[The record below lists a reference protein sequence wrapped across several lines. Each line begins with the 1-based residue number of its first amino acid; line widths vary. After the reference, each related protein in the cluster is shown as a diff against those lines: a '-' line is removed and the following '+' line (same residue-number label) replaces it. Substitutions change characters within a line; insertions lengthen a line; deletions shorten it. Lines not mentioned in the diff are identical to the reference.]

1 MIDRNVLEQMANN
14 VIDNQL
20 AGMFDSHM
28 TDYARKHVISHMM
41 ATVDLANTDNLV
53 TAMDIMR
60 GMMHVYMYGY
70 ADGFYAERDDR

>member
-1 MIDRNVLEQMANN
+1 MIGVNILEQMANN

-20 AGMFDSHM
+20 AGMFDPHM
-28 TDYARKHVISHMM
+28 TDYARKHVVGHMM

-70 ADGFYAERDDR
+70 ADGVYAETDNE

>member
-1 MIDRNVLEQMANN
+1 MIDRNVLEQMAND

-20 AGMFDSHM
+20 AGMFDPHM
-28 TDYARKHVISHMM
+28 TDYARRHVVGHMM

-70 ADGFYAERDDR
+70 SDGFHVEKDDR